1 MNGLL
6 INTDIILSFFIVKPD
21 YLLIFV
27 FISLAYLVKKIN
39 KITGY
44 NYHAIMFFDLRNLDK
59 VVI

>member
-21 YLLIFV
+21 YLLNFV

-44 NYHAIMFFDLRNLDK
+44 NYHAIMFFDLKNLGK

>member
-6 INTDIILSFFIVKPD
+6 INTDIILSFLIVKPD

-44 NYHAIMFFDLRNLDK
+44 NYHAIMFFDLKNLGK